1 MSRVFI
7 GQFKGAKGDKGD
19 TGSKGDRGDIGATG
33 ERGSRIMRG
42 TAITGTST
50 TGKKFPSSGITDAK
64 IHDYYIN
71 TDTGNL
77 YECTVPGAANTAEW
91 THAGSF
97 KGPKGDTGPAGS
109 ISEINEQ
116 KPTYT
121 EANTLANI
129 SSGETV
135 KIAFGKLKKA
145 LSILISHYTQ
155 QATAAVLGHVKLSNS
170 AAVTQTGLMALDAVE
185 KNAAIAGTLAN
196 QISQAN
202 SNISEQ
208 IYDFETS
215 TFLNNITYVTRL
227 SEWYPK
233 NKIYKIGRICWMSLG
248 IKTKNVTENDK
259 VLNVAAIPDAFA
271 PIAVVSKR
279 SSDYTVGIYPGNNL
293 LYASE
298 RDVTKFPN
306 WSDVAGEGKEEFI
319 EFNFVYF
326 SKI

>member
-19 TGSKGDRGDIGATG
+19 TGSKGDRGDTGATG
-33 ERGSRIMRG
+33 DRGSRIMRG

-77 YECTVPGAANTAEW
+77 YECTVSGDANTAEW

-121 EANTLANI
+121 EADTLANI

-170 AAVTQTGLMALDAVE
+170 TAVTQTGLMALDAVE

-202 SNISEQ
+202 SN
-208 IYDFETS
+208 
-215 TFLNNITYVTRL
+215 LA
-227 SEWYPK
+227 
-233 NKIYKIGRICWMSLG
+233 NKIGLKLKTETLTCSAG
-248 IKTKNVTENDK
+248 IIRN
-259 VLNVAAIPDAFA
+259 
-271 PIAVVSKR
+271 
-279 SSDYTVGIYPGNNL
+279 YT
-293 LYASE
+293 
-298 RDVTKFPN
+298 FPN
-306 WSDVAGEGKEEFI
+306 LPTHNFSFPIISSCSLNYEGVAVGRNVI
-319 EFNFVYF
+319 EDGSIWVYSPVSQDIIVYLVVF
-326 SKI
+326 T

>member
-1 MSRVFI
+1 MVYRLQVC
-7 GQFKGAKGDKGD
+7 
-19 TGSKGDRGDIGATG
+19 
-33 ERGSRIMRG
+33 
-42 TAITGTST
+42 
-50 TGKKFPSSGITDAK
+50 P
-64 IHDYYIN
+64 
-71 TDTGNL
+71 
-77 YECTVPGAANTAEW
+77 
-91 THAGSF
+91 
-97 KGPKGDTGPAGS
+97 
-109 ISEINEQ
+109 
-116 KPTYT
+116 
-121 EANTLANI
+121 
-129 SSGETV
+129 
-135 KIAFGKLKKA
+135 
-145 LSILISHYTQ
+145 
-155 QATAAVLGHVKLSNS
+155 
-170 AAVTQTGLMALDAVE
+170 
-185 KNAAIAGTLAN
+185 
-196 QISQAN
+196 AN